1 MFNKML
7 VLEEE
12 YKQFLVKKFNML
24 EGYHKGEVTD
34 AEYDA
39 FVEEYQDITDK
50 IIEARNETIS
60 DNN

>member
-1 MFNKML
+1 MFNKMV

-12 YKQFLVKKFNML
+12 YKKFLVKKFTML
-24 EGYHKGEVTD
+24 EGYHKGEVTED
-34 AEYDA
+34 EYNLFID
-39 FVEEYQDITDK
+39 EYQDITDK